1 MAVTLSSFLSS
12 LLIAAIYLLLVG
24 FSIYSERSMTNQA
37 ANLLGQLGD
46 SAGGKQ
52 LQDISKPRRILWLI
66 IAGFVLVV
74 VFVFLGFI
82 PPFSY

>member
-1 MAVTLSSFLSS
+1 
-12 LLIAAIYLLLVG
+12 
-24 FSIYSERSMTNQA
+24 MTNQA

>member
-12 LLIAAIYLLLVG
+12 LLIGFIYLFLVG
-24 FSIYSERSMTNQA
+24 ISIYSERSMTNQA
-37 ANLLGQLGD
+37 AILMAELGD

-66 IAGFVLVV
+66 VAGFVFVT

-82 PPFSY
+82 QPFSY